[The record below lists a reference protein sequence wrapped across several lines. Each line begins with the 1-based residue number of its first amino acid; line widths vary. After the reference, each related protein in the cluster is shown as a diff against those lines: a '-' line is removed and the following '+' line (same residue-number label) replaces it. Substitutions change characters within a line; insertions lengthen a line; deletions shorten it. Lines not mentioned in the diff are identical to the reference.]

1 MYTTNVYTC
10 LNIRHI
16 VFYRY
21 SFLLSWPVVLIF
33 LTLLTLLFHL
43 LCWSWHT
50 HLLSR
55 DIHQCCASFTWYFA
69 LHWPYIPSYSCNCV
83 KFKFAIFFLPPRS
96 GSSELSITL
105 IPDHLMPSSGLCGN
119 LILVVHLH
127 KYILMKYRKHF
138 SLFFSISFYICCL
151 EANLFYIYASCQVDV
166 LK

>member
-119 LILVVHLH
+119 LLLVVHLH
-127 KYILMKYRKHF
+127 KNTYLWNTVNILAYFLAFHF
-138 SLFFSISFYICCL
+138 TFAAWRQICFMYMPL
-151 EANLFYIYASCQVDV
+151 VRLMF
-166 LK
+166 